1 MTGRL
6 ARRLTG
12 QSVMQMGGK
21 AVTPVRYGLRMNDRC
36 IACGATPLS
45 DEGLLMER
53 DEQRFALP
61 ICNECLAVLRKVIST
76 VPGPSR
82 NEKYLGEAIAALRHE
97 RGLPPL
103 QR

>member
-1 MTGRL
+1 MQVERERL
-6 ARRLTG
+6 
-12 QSVMQMGGK
+12 
-21 AVTPVRYGLRMNDRC
+21 VTPIRYGLRMNDRC

-53 DEQRFALP
+53 GEQRFALP
-61 ICNECLAVLRKVIST
+61 ICKECLAALSKVIST

-82 NEKYLGEAIAALRHE
+82 NEKYLGEAIAAIRHE
-97 RGLPPL
+97 RGPPPL